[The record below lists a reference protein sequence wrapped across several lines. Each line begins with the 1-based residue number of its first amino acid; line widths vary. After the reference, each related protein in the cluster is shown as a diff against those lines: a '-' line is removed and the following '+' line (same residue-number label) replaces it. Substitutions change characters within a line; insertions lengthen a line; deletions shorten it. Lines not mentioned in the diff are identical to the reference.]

1 MFCLLRCAP
10 GSSLPG
16 RLAAGLYLDT
26 GHNTL
31 DTRTPAQ
38 VQMWKHDSLLRQIK
52 SNENHFF
59 SQKQCM

>member
-1 MFCLLRCAP
+1 MFCLPPSAP

-31 DTRTPAQ
+31 DTPDTSPGADVETSFTSQ
-38 VQMWKHDSLLRQIK
+38 ADQIK
-52 SNENHFF
+52 
-59 SQKQCM
+59 